1 MGADEPARLVANQDC
16 LIAQRLDDL
25 EKKRRRFSFGRRDH
39 FAVKQYGLALEQIVV
54 GFDDFAGF
62 AIHQHG
68 VIAYADPGEAMRRR
82 L

>member
-1 MGADEPARLVANQDC
+1 MNLQAPVANHVC
-16 LIAQRLDDL
+16 LIAPRREDL
-25 EKKRRRFSFGRRDH
+25 AKNAAPVSFGRRGH

-68 VIAYADPGEAMRRR
+68 VIAYADPGEAVRRR